1 MKKIILLVMVF
12 PLFFL
17 TGCTVHFTNRIADRL
32 NPTELYSAY
41 NVNPVD
47 LSLRSKCK
55 TSPSVR
61 IVNAETRTEDY
72 VALVNPPTTGV
83 INPQAMMDSVAR
95 YLGKG
100 FLQSNIKNSDY
111 SSKILEV
118 KMIDL
123 KSKAGFWSF
132 GSYFKLGLTIPEI
145 GLTKTYESHEN
156 AGLGHTAA
164 AYAIHSVT
172 RQIIDD
178 PEVQD
183 YILCR

>member
-1 MKKIILLVMVF
+1 MAF

-32 NPTELYSAY
+32 SPTELYSAY
-41 NVNPVD
+41 NVNLVD

-55 TSPSVR
+55 KQPSV
-61 IVNAETRTEDY
+61 IIINAETRTEDF

-83 INPQAMMDSVAR
+83 INPQNMMYSVVS
-95 YLGKG
+95 YLNYG
-100 FLQSNIKNSDY
+100 FTQSNIKVTD
-111 SSKILEV
+111 SSTKILQV

-123 KSKAGFWSF
+123 KSTAGFWSF
-132 GSYFKLGLTIPEI
+132 GSYFKLSLTIPEI

-178 PEVQD
+178 PEVQN